1 MGELDFDILMDA
13 EGIHITRTI
22 EVNEE
27 TLKLLQNDK
36 TMELIRQAIEDEV
49 NRQFEK
55 RLKRLLNGEDEEK

>member
-1 MGELDFDILMDA
+1 MSAVDFEIVWDEDGMHLK
-13 EGIHITRTI
+13 RTI
-22 EVNEE
+22 EINEE

-55 RLKRLLNGEDEEK
+55 RLKRLLNGEYGEK

>member
-1 MGELDFDILMDA
+1 MGELDFDILIDT